1 MDAIIHHPPTIINA
15 YLASKINPD
24 FELDMESLTLSDPPV
39 SGSRSIGTTY
49 FFPTLPTEIDALT
62 ETFPQSNGVFGVY
75 DRMFKMRRMPFPHIK
90 CEQLLYYF
98 NALEENAVPNLIR
111 ITQRIQDLL
120 DNGDESAEDINSWI
134 LSIFEIEEVLD
145 GDRKRPM
152 AVVPGHG
159 TFYVPHFHN
168 FKIYQL
174 EETRDIIDFGTART
188 YAGNKIIIDYDWHSV
203 YSKNT

>member
-1 MDAIIHHPPTIINA
+1 MSVIIDHPPSFVNVFLQQKLGPEFGAIPMFPTVPTDMAGFAQGFTI
-15 YLASKINPD
+15 D
-24 FELDMESLTLSDPPV
+24 ELTE
-39 SGSRSIGTTY
+39 GTT
-49 FFPTLPTEIDALT
+49 FSF
-62 ETFPQSNGVFGVY
+62 NGNAAIY
-75 DRMFKMRRMPFPHIK
+75 DRMFKMRRLPFPHIK

-120 DNGDESAEDINSWI
+120 DNGDESAEDLNAWI
-134 LSIFEIEEVLD
+134 LSTFEIEEVLD
-145 GDRKRPM
+145 GDRKRPG
-152 AVVPGHG
+152 AVNPGHG

>member
-1 MDAIIHHPPTIINA
+1 MAAVIHHPPTIINA

-39 SGSRSIGTTY
+39 QGSRTVGTTY

-75 DRMFKMRRMPFPHIK
+75 DRMFKMRRTPFPYIK

-98 NALEENAVPNLIR
+98 YSVGNDAQRNMV
-111 ITQRIQDLL
+111 ITQQQVSDLL
-120 DNGDESAEDINSWI
+120 DRGDDSAQDLNAWAAANPTAWNTES
-134 LSIFEIEEVLD
+134 
-145 GDRKRPM
+145 KPM
-152 AVVPGHG
+152 
-159 TFYVPHFHN
+159 FFHN

-174 EETRDIIDFGTART
+174 EETRDIVDFGTART
-188 YAGNKIIIDYDWHSV
+188 YAGNKIIIDYDWHPV
-203 YSKNT
+203 NP